1 MNVSVFIRHIFHE
14 GEVPGA
20 GGRVG
25 ATPGALPSQTERES
39 SLPSPAPRPAGRL
52 EGGNTGQSGLGAGC
66 ATRGEGLTQGTAPS
80 AARPAGNTRAH
91 PSPCGVTHAW
101 RDGPTQRRR
110 PSRACL
116 AGGTVERGR
125 RAPRSQS
132 GGAGSYSGPPEPAW
146 DPRWPGCNRVVSGQR
161 AFSPWVSSPFSFQS
175 DSQMAL
181 LAALDPRTLH

>member
-1 MNVSVFIRHIFHE
+1 MNVSVFIRHILHE

-20 GGRVG
+20 GGRSRSHARGTALADG
-25 ATPGALPSQTERES
+25 AENHRCPP
-39 SLPSPAPRPAGRL
+39 PRPAGRL

-80 AARPAGNTRAH
+80 APRPAGNTSAH

-116 AGGTVERGR
+116 ADGTVERGR

-146 DPRWPGCNRVVSGQR
+146 DPRWPGCNRVASGQR
-161 AFSPWVSSPFSFQS
+161 AFSPWVSSPFPFQS
-175 DSQMAL
+175 DSQVAL